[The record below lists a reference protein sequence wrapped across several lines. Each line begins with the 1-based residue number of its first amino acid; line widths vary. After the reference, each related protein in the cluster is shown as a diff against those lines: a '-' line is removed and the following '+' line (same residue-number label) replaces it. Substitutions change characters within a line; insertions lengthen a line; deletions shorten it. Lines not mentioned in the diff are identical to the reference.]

1 MKPSGGPPGRD
12 STPTYSVSGL
22 MAYEACPYQY
32 YLTYVRRVPPPL
44 SPAMALGTNIH
55 ALIAAHFTQPSLL
68 EPEATPEALELFN
81 RFLQSRLNTR
91 AILFEQAFTLP
102 FAGGSVRGRIDAVF
116 PLDDGRLELVDF
128 KSGRPEAREWLG
140 DTLQLPLYGMA
151 VAERFGCSPEELL
164 YTYHFLRDGSEQT
177 TAPTPDS
184 KQQITQRVDTIL
196 HAIQR
201 GQFIARPGCQ
211 CYVKSRGPCCDTS
224 PQSLILAG

>member
-1 MKPSGGPPGRD
+1 MKPSARPPGRD

-22 MAYEACPYQY
+22 TAYEACPYQY

-44 SPAMALGTNIH
+44 SPAMSLGTNIH

-68 EPEATPEALELFN
+68 EPDAAPEALEMFN

-91 AILFEQAFTLP
+91 PILFEQAFTLP
-102 FAGGSVRGRIDAVF
+102 FAGSSVRGRIDAVF

-128 KSGRPEAREWLG
+128 KSGRPEARAWLG

-151 VAERFGCSPEELL
+151 VADRFGRSPEELL

-177 TAPTPDS
+177 TAPAPDS
-184 KQQITQRVDTIL
+184 TERITQRVETIL
-196 HAIQR
+196 QAIQR
-201 GQFIARPGCQ
+201 GQFMARPGCQ
-211 CYVKSRGPCCDTS
+211 CYACRRDASG
-224 PQSLILAG
+224 

>member
-102 FAGGSVRGRIDAVF
+102 FAGSSVRGRIDAVF
-116 PLDDGRLELVDF
+116 PLDDRRLELVDF
-128 KSGRPEAREWLG
+128 KSGRPEARAWLG

-151 VAERFGCSPEELL
+151 VADRFGRSPEELL

-177 TAPTPDS
+177 TAPAPDS
-184 KQQITQRVDTIL
+184 TERITQRVETIL
-196 HAIQR
+196 QAIQR
-201 GQFIARPGCQ
+201 CQFMARPGCQ
-211 CYVKSRGPCCDTS
+211 CYACRRDASG
-224 PQSLILAG
+224 

>member
-1 MKPSGGPPGRD
+1 
-12 STPTYSVSGL
+12 

-68 EPEATPEALELFN
+68 EPDATPEALEMFN

-91 AILFEQAFTLP
+91 PILFEQAFTLP
-102 FAGGSVRGRIDAVF
+102 FAGSSVRGRIDAVF

-140 DTLQLPLYGMA
+140 ETLQLPLYGMA
-151 VAERFGCSPEELL
+151 VAERFGRSPEELL
-164 YTYHFLRDGSEQT
+164 YTYHFLRDGSEHT
-177 TAPTPDS
+177 TTPTVDS
-184 KQQITQRVDTIL
+184 TQQITQRVETIL

-201 GQFIARPGCQ
+201 GQFAARPGCE
-211 CYVKSRGPCCDTS
+211 CYACRREASE
-224 PQSLILAG
+224 